1 MKGRG
6 VLLKEKRPENLKR
19 FRNSITRDWFEQGRA
34 EARTEGAANQLNKM
48 LEHRFGALADSV
60 ERRIRAA
67 SADELNNWAVAV
79 LDAETLDDVFAN
91 GASSA

>member
-1 MKGRG
+1 MKH
-6 VLLKEKRPENLKR
+6 

-34 EARTEGAANQLNKM
+34 EGRAEARAKARTEGAADQLNKM

-67 SADELNNWAVAV
+67 SVDELNDWAVAV